1 MTREAPTPQVGSPG
15 VEPLTSWDHDH
26 VPEAMRTGAECGS
39 PGTHSTS
46 SRGVD
51 CRTVGLTREV
61 VMADLAPTPST
72 LEDLRVLA
80 AAFTELGDRLST
92 VDAAAPFEA
101 IADLALERIS
111 DAVGASI
118 TIYQR
123 AHFATVAATDDRIRR
138 ADALQYELGSGPCVD
153 AIVDETAYRPRDL
166 RTDDRWPVYGK
177 RVAEELGLCSM
188 LSYRMLLQTREVVAG
203 LNLYAEQPDSFTD
216 REALIGLLLATH
228 GAQAASA
235 ALNRRRA
242 EELEQAL
249 RTNRRIGMA
258 MGILMARHQVTDDQA
273 FDLLRIASQ
282 NSNRK
287 LADIARDVCDTGAL
301 DVPLTR
307 RGP

>member
-1 MTREAPTPQVGSPG
+1 
-15 VEPLTSWDHDH
+15 
-26 VPEAMRTGAECGS
+26 
-39 PGTHSTS
+39 
-46 SRGVD
+46 
-51 CRTVGLTREV
+51 
-61 VMADLAPTPST
+61 
-72 LEDLRVLA
+72 
-80 AAFTELGDRLST
+80 
-92 VDAAAPFEA
+92 
-101 IADLALERIS
+101 
-111 DAVGASI
+111 
-118 TIYQR
+118 
-123 AHFATVAATDDRIRR
+123 VAATDERIRR

-177 RVAEELGLCSM
+177 LVAEQLGLRSM
-188 LSYRMLLQTREVVAG
+188 LSYRMLLQTPEVVAG

-216 REALIGLLLATH
+216 RDALVGLLLATH

-249 RTNRRIGMA
+249 RSNRRIGMA
-258 MGILMARHQVTDDQA
+258 MGILMARHQVTDHQA

-287 LADIARDVCDTGAL
+287 LADIARDVVDTGAL

-307 RGP
+307 RRP